1 MLCLFNGHHNTSLE
15 DTGEPFKA
23 DDSEI
28 NYFLQDLNTL
38 PDNEKDNL
46 VKEIRM
52 EELEGIIGRYNRN
65 KSPGLDGLCYEFYQE
80 TFSIVKY
87 DLLQILQCQLDRS
100 R

>member
-1 MLCLFNGHHNTSLE
+1 MFNGHHSTSLE

-38 PDNEKDNL
+38 PHNEKDNL

-52 EELEGIIGRYNRN
+52 EELEGIIGRCNRN

-80 TFSIVKY
+80 TFQSLNMIFYKY
-87 DLLQILQCQLDRS
+87 YNAS
-100 R
+100 